1 MYSTTST
8 PRHLSLAMPM
18 PRCLS
23 YSLPRTHASDLLL
36 TPSRTRRL
44 PLVLSPMLPH
54 RRVGTLAHNCA
65 SAFGPFALCSLMTFH
80 RHTHRHPRH
89 NSPGANAWRSN
100 QGHMAKE
107 GRKVEAGGGPLDHP
121 PIAPGVG
128 LTNFLPVGKT
138 HGVAG
143 GTHPAGH
150 LALSKGW
157 SYETP

>member
-1 MYSTTST
+1 MKVSPLYSTTST
-8 PRHLSLAMPM
+8 PRHLSLAVSM
-18 PRCLS
+18 PRCPS
-23 YSLPRTHASDLLL
+23 YSLLRTHASDLL
-36 TPSRTRRL
+36 
-44 PLVLSPMLPH
+44 VLSPMLPSKP
-54 RRVGTLAHNCA
+54 VGTLAHNCA

-121 PIAPGVG
+121 PCGAGVE

>member
-1 MYSTTST
+1 MKVSPLYSTTST
-8 PRHLSLAMPM
+8 PRHLSLAMSM
-18 PRCLS
+18 PRCPS
-23 YSLPRTHASDLLL
+23 YSLPRTHASGL
-36 TPSRTRRL
+36 
-44 PLVLSPMLPH
+44 LVLSPMLPH

-89 NSPGANAWRSN
+89 NSPGRTYGEGN

-121 PIAPGVG
+121 PIAPGVE

>member
-1 MYSTTST
+1 MKVSPLYSTTST
-8 PRHLSLAMPM
+8 PRHLSLAMSM
-18 PRCLS
+18 PRCPS
-23 YSLPRTHASDLLL
+23 YSLLRTHASDL
-36 TPSRTRRL
+36 
-44 PLVLSPMLPH
+44 LVLSPMLPH

-89 NSPGANAWRSN
+89 NSPGRTYGEGN

-121 PIAPGVG
+121 PCGAGVE

-143 GTHPAGH
+143 GTHPAWIDV
-150 LALSKGW
+150 KFFRNK
-157 SYETP
+157 T

>member
-1 MYSTTST
+1 MMKLRSFI
-8 PRHLSLAMPM
+8 
-18 PRCLS
+18 
-23 YSLPRTHASDLLL
+23 L
-36 TPSRTRRL
+36 T
-44 PLVLSPMLPH
+44 MLPSKPA
-54 RRVGTLAHNCA
+54 GTLAHNCA

-89 NSPGANAWRSN
+89 NSPGRTYGEGN

-121 PIAPGVG
+121 PCGAGVE

-138 HGVAG
+138 HGVTG